1 MIYVLI
7 GVVFLVLA
15 FFVFLSVFPSKNYMN
30 EIYQDM
36 YLQQR
41 EQTKILKDLRNV
53 FFAKNR
59 KAHKEGK

>member
-1 MIYVLI
+1 MIALLAGI
-7 GVVFLVLA
+7 SFLVVA
-15 FFVFLSVFPSKNYMN
+15 FFVCMAVFPSKTYMN

-41 EQTKILKDLRNV
+41 EQTKVLKDLRNV

-59 KAHKEGK
+59 KMKKEGK

>member
-7 GVVFLVLA
+7 GVA
-15 FFVFLSVFPSKNYMN
+15 FFVVAFFVCLAVFPSKTYMN
-30 EIYQDM
+30 EIYQEM

-41 EQTKILKDLRNV
+41 EQTKVLKDLRNV

-59 KAHKEGK
+59 KMRKEGK

>member
-1 MIYVLI
+1 MIALFI
-7 GVVFLVLA
+7 GCAFLVIA
-15 FFVFLSVFPSKNYMN
+15 FFVCLAVFPSKTYMN

-41 EQTKILKDLRNV
+41 EQTKVLKDLRNV

-59 KAHKEGK
+59 KMKKEGK